1 MSTGS
6 GNSPAWM
13 MDPATKYGGAFLTEQ
28 NRRGGAAPEAS
39 VLVGSGGP
47 GPSDARHVLSPHD
60 PLFWVLAVGAAAVG
74 FMYASTTVRV
84 GPVTAGA
91 SVGKP

>member
-1 MSTGS
+1 MSTGAG
-6 GNSPAWM
+6 GNTPAWM
-13 MDPATKYGGAFLTEQ
+13 TSPASKYGGAFLSES
-28 NRRGGAAPEAS
+28 NRAAPEAS
-39 VLVGSGGP
+39 ALVGSGGP
-47 GPSDARHVLSPHD
+47 GASDARHVLSPHD
-60 PLFWVLAVGAAAVG
+60 PLVWVLGVAAVAVG